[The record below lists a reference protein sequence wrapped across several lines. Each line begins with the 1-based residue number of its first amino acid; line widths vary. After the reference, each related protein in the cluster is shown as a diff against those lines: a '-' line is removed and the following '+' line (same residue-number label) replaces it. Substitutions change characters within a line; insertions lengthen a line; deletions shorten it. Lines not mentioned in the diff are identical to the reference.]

1 MNNEGLSTEQISRVT
16 KKPESEVRQVIEN
29 HKDK

>member
-16 KKPESEVRQVIEN
+16 KKSESEVRQVIEN